1 MKFFLSGLLSIIF
14 LTQSIFVFAASDNI
28 QWSTKFIVTAYYSP
42 LPNQN
47 YYLRGSYEAD
57 VVLNGNG
64 TNGASGKEVFIGMLA
79 APKKYAFGTKIQLK
93 WLGIGVVHDRGGA
106 IVPSGERNNSYDR
119 IDVWMGSGEEG
130 LRRALQWGRRTVEWE
145 ILPDD
150 ATDEDGEL
158 RVTQIPLAPKSSI
171 ASLKVEKSEVA
182 ESMFEVALSKESSSE
197 YIKNVQEALKDL
209 EYYSGEVDGKY
220 GKKTIDA
227 IYDFQV
233 KQELVKN
240 EFEFGS
246 GFFGKK
252 TRETLEKE
260 YSVFLKK
267 AEKEKKGK
275 EQLIFEQEKSNK
287 EKLEKNQQTIKDIE
301 SLSDMKL
308 GDIGQ
313 DIRTLQKILA
323 KLGRLKEKDT
333 AIYGEKTR
341 QAIIEFQIKEQIID
355 STGAGNVGPETRKA
369 LEKLLIQ

>member
-1 MKFFLSGLLSIIF
+1 MKSFLSGVLSMIF
-14 LTQSIFVFAASDNI
+14 LTQPLFVFAASDDMR
-28 QWSTKFIVTAYYSP
+28 WPTKFIVTAYYSP

-119 IDVWMGSGEEG
+119 IDVWMGSWEEG
-130 LRRALQWGRRTVEWE
+130 LRRALQWGKRTVEWE
-145 ILPDD
+145 ILPND

-171 ASLKVEKSEVA
+171 ASLKIENSEVA
-182 ESMFEVALSKESSSE
+182 ESMFEFALSKESSPE
-197 YIKNVQEALKDL
+197 YIKSVQEALKNL
-209 EYYSGEVDGKY
+209 GYYPGEVDGKY

-233 KQELVKN
+233 KQKLVKS
-240 EFEFGS
+240 EFEFGA

-260 YSVFLKK
+260 YSIFLKK
-267 AEKEKKGK
+267 AEKEKKEK
-275 EQLIFEQEKSNK
+275 EQLTLEQEKLNK
-287 EKLEKNQQTIKDIE
+287 EKQEKNEQAIKNIE
-301 SLSDMKL
+301 SLGDMKL

-313 DIRTLQKILA
+313 NVRTLQKILT
-323 KLGRLKEKDT
+323 KLGRLNEKDT

-341 QAIIEFQIKEQIID
+341 QAIIDLQIKEQIID
-355 STGAGNVGPETRKA
+355 STGAGNVGPETRKV
-369 LEKLLIQ
+369 LGRLLIQ